1 MQDHTAHFISVE
13 QPL

>member
-13 QPL
+13 QRL